1 MKNDWS
7 FEANMER
14 GSLPTGEAVEALYG
28 TGPWTP
34 QPEPE
39 TPVVQ
44 CHKCGGRA
52 YDLGETIDCKNC
64 GVIKPWCPMDDH
76 Q

>member
-1 MKNDWS
+1 MSDDWS

-14 GSLPTGEAVEALYG
+14 GHLPSGEPLEALYG
-28 TGPWTP
+28 VGPWTP

-39 TPVVQ
+39 PSVVQ
-44 CHKCGGRA
+44 CHKCGGHA
-52 YDLGETIDCKNC
+52 YELSWDEIDCENC
-64 GVIKPWCPMDDH
+64 GIIPVEVV